1 MIQLD
6 AKGAN
11 VWLRSAKIF
20 ASPICR
26 SGVSSSLSVN
36 SYRAARAIEATV
48 PTRLAPGT
56 GTMQSSI

>member
-1 MIQLD
+1 M
-6 AKGAN
+6 
-11 VWLRSAKIF
+11 
-20 ASPICR
+20 
-26 SGVSSSLSVN
+26 SSSLSVN